1 MSYIFLFIWAI
12 YSSIFLFFY
21 KSWNTYFSS
30 FSFSLLLEIVIYL
43 FAGFILFFSFLN
55 INTKKKS
62 SNNSNTKELI
72 KPNFVL
78 DKKQIIQIIQKFSYY
93 IWFLLFYISLFI
105 FAKFNGFYEIDFS
118 YFIIIIN
125 ILIIIFFFLSNKNN
139 LSFDFLKINTHI
151 FSFFYI
157 IILFWIFI
165 TWNNNLWI
173 IDFINN
179 LLIIISFIFSLY
191 FNKNK
196 QIYEGINLSYFSLY
210 TFIILIFYINFYL
223 LSYFWMSDLLFSIWT
238 ISVIFSYFIFE
249 YFPKFKIFAKNII
262 LFRLLGIV
270 FLYFWIFLEILYL
283 LLNPL
288 SIVVV
293 TTLIFSIF
301 FNYYI
306 HKKLENYLSFIIAI
320 SSFLFIFYYLLFNS
334 FWFYFYTEILFFI
347 ISFIL
352 SFWFIGLVYKYK
364 FKYIYDYYI
373 LIFASY
379 FVNIL
384 SSIIF
389 IINNF
394 DVLSFATILFLDSI
408 YFFASYYKM
417 KEVKTYFNK

>member
-1 MSYIFLFIWAI
+1 
-12 YSSIFLFFY
+12 
-21 KSWNTYFSS
+21 
-30 FSFSLLLEIVIYL
+30 
-43 FAGFILFFSFLN
+43 
-55 INTKKKS
+55 
-62 SNNSNTKELI
+62 
-72 KPNFVL
+72 
-78 DKKQIIQIIQKFSYY
+78 
-93 IWFLLFYISLFI
+93 
-105 FAKFNGFYEIDFS
+105 
-118 YFIIIIN
+118 
-125 ILIIIFFFLSNKNN
+125 
-139 LSFDFLKINTHI
+139 
-151 FSFFYI
+151 
-157 IILFWIFI
+157 
-165 TWNNNLWI
+165 
-173 IDFINN
+173 
-179 LLIIISFIFSLY
+179 
-191 FNKNK
+191 
-196 QIYEGINLSYFSLY
+196 
-210 TFIILIFYINFYL
+210 LIFYINFYL

-249 YFPKFKIFAKNII
+249 YFPKFKIFVKNII

-288 SIVVV
+288 NIVVI
-293 TTLIFSIF
+293 TTLFFSIF

-320 SSFLFIFYYLLFNS
+320 SSFLFIFYYLLFNEFWIS
-334 FWFYFYTEILFFI
+334 FYKEILFFI

-352 SFWFIGLVYKYK
+352 SIWFIGLVYKYK